1 MTGIMK
7 DYLDISERI
16 DKYILG
22 QMTDPEKIAF
32 EKELGENSDLNK
44 EYQLQKEIALATQRI
59 NFRRHIESVEGK
71 LQIMRRNRIRRLWS
85 CSIAAAMVGICI
97 LGLDLKYSSQVK
109 ATSLVCYEK
118 MDAPLTRSG
127 STVDAMINEI
137 YQALGEGEYEEV
149 ESKIANIFTIINESL
164 AKPVVSDEDRYT
176 YEVLLQ
182 QKQDVEWYNALLL
195 MKQGKVI
202 KSRKALKEIASAEGI
217 YAETAK
223 QILKNDYPF

>member
-1 MTGIMK
+1 MK

-22 QMTDPEKIAF
+22 QMTDSEKITF

-44 EYQLQKEIALATQRI
+44 EYQLQKEIALASQRI
-59 NFRRHIESVEGK
+59 HFRKHIESVEGK

-85 CSIAAAMVGICI
+85 CSVAAAMIGICI

-109 ATSLVCYEK
+109 ATSLACYEI
-118 MDAPLTRSG
+118 MDAPVTRSG

-137 YQALGEGEYEEV
+137 YQALGDREHGEIETN
-149 ESKIANIFTIINESL
+149 IANVLTIINESL
-164 AKPVVSDEDRYT
+164 TKPVVSEEDRYT
-176 YEVLLQ
+176 NEVLLM
-182 QKQDVEWYNALLL
+182 QKQDIEWYNALLL

-202 KSRKALKEIASAEGI
+202 KSRKALRNIASAEGR
-217 YAETAK
+217 YAAIAK
-223 QILKNDYPF
+223 QILENDYPF